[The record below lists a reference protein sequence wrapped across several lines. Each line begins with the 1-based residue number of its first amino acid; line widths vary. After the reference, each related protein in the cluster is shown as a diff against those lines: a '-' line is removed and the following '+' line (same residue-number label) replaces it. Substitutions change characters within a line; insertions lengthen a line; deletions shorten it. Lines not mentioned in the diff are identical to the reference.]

1 MLNAARSRQQAT
13 DIEIIPMGG
22 PCGAEIR
29 GVDLSTEIS
38 DAVIAQIQ
46 QAWNDHLVIFFRGQ
60 TVTQEQQLAF
70 AARFGDLGSRKQAPE
85 HLRNKTEGLLQLDP
99 KILLVS
105 NIKMNGVPIGAFGD
119 GDMWF
124 HIDSGYTNRPYR
136 YTFLYGVELPS
147 SGGDTLFSNT
157 YLAYEAVP
165 ERLKK
170 FLADKRALHIHEYK
184 RTAQVDV
191 DGDISDAPHHY
202 HPVFIT
208 HPYTGKKALF
218 VDRLMTARIEGVS
231 KSESDDILA
240 ELYEIGEREAFIY
253 AHKWRLGDFVMWDNL
268 ATIHARTDFPRGER
282 RLMRRCTVDGE
293 PVRG

>member
-1 MLNAARSRQQAT
+1 MLDEAT
-13 DIEIIPMGG
+13 TKIEVVPMGG

-29 GVDLSTEIS
+29 GVDLSRPIPRDTL
-38 DAVIAQIQ
+38 AQIQ
-46 QAWNDHLVIFFRGQ
+46 RAWNEHIVVFFRGQ
-60 TVTQEQQLAF
+60 DVTQEQQLAF
-70 AARFGDLGSRKQAPE
+70 ASNFGDLGARKPAPD
-85 HLRNKTEGLLQLDP
+85 HLRDRSEGVLQLDP

-105 NIKMNGVPIGAFGD
+105 NIKLNGTPIGAFGD

-124 HIDSGYTNRPYR
+124 HIDSGYTSRPYR

-157 YLAYEAVP
+157 YMAYEAVP

-170 FLADKRALHIHEYK
+170 YLAGKRALHIHEYK

-191 DGDISDAPHHY
+191 DGDISDAPHWY

-218 VDRLMTARIEGVS
+218 VDRLMTARIEGIP
-231 KSESDDILA
+231 KSESDEILA
-240 ELYEIGEREAFIY
+240 ELYEIGERPEFIY
-253 AHKWRLGDFVMWDNL
+253 AHQWQLGDFVMWDNL

-282 RLMRRCTVDGE
+282 RMMRRCTVEGE
-293 PVRG
+293 PVHE

>member
-1 MLNAARSRQQAT
+1 MLDAVDAH
-13 DIEIIPMGG
+13 IEVVPMGG

-29 GVDLSTEIS
+29 GVDLSRPLS
-38 DAVIAQIQ
+38 DATLAQIQ
-46 QAWNDHLVIFFRGQ
+46 RAWNEHLVIFFRGQ
-60 TVTQEQQLAF
+60 DVTQEQQLAF
-70 AARFGDLGSRKQAPE
+70 ASRFGDLGARKQAPD
-85 HLRNKTEGLLQLDP
+85 HLREKAEGVLQLDP

-105 NIKMNGVPIGAFGD
+105 NIKLNGVPIGAFGD

-124 HIDSGYTNRPYR
+124 HIDSGYSQRPYR

-147 SGGDTLFSNT
+147 SGGDTLFANM
-157 YLAYEAVP
+157 YRAYDALP
-165 ERLKK
+165 DRLKRV
-170 FLADKRALHIHEYK
+170 LEGKRALHIHEYK

-191 DGDISDAPHHY
+191 DGDISSAPHWY

-231 KSESDDILA
+231 RQESDEILA
-240 ELYEIGEREAFIY
+240 ELYEIGERPEFTY
-253 AHKWRLGDFVMWDNL
+253 AHKWQLGDFVMWDNL

-282 RLMRRCTVDGE
+282 RLMRRCTVEGE
-293 PVRG
+293 PVRA